1 MDKKYYVVI
10 DTNVVVSSLL
20 KSDSLPGKVLRL
32 CLDGVITPILND
44 EIVAEYIDVLTRNKF
59 DLDEKIVEDTI
70 NSIKEKSIYL
80 DRTETIEDFIDKD
93 DVVFYEVALTAG
105 VTLTESYLVTGN
117 KRHFPVKP
125 FVVTP
130 REMLEIINGEK

>member
-32 CLDGVITPILND
+32 CLDGVIKPILND

-59 DLDEKIVEDTI
+59 DLDERIVEETI

-80 DRTETIEDFIDKD
+80 DRTETIEEFIDKD
-93 DVVFYEVALTAG
+93 DIVFYEVALTAG

-117 KRHFPVKP
+117 KKHFPVKP

>member
-44 EIVAEYIDVLTRNKF
+44 EIVDEYLDVLTRNKF

-70 NSIKEKSIYL
+70 NSIKKKSIYL

>member
-1 MDKKYYVVI
+1 MVI

-44 EIVAEYIDVLTRNKF
+44 EIVDEYLDVLTRNKF

-117 KRHFPVKP
+117 KRHFQVKP

>member
-1 MDKKYYVVI
+1 MVI

-44 EIVAEYIDVLTRNKF
+44 EIVDEYLDVLTRNKF